1 MEKPI
6 FSGPFEIRS
15 VGRPLQVAGAS
26 SQAFQFWYG
35 SKMLAERVLPFG
47 TSYAE
52 AFDDVRGDFESEMR
66 QQHLPNKA
74 FLVDSSTGDVVA
86 SFATHSM
93 CGMTAGLINDSSK
106 YWLRSAC
113 CKFSRPVTLQ
123 EWAQVVAAEQAP
135 ANAWIAGLLPDA
147 ALTTDPSAWRAPTS
161 WELRHVVGEGS
172 FTGMSG
178 GKAALLCGT
187 TPQNF
192 RKYTA
197 HDDAKTR
204 QSIGFTM
211 WHFLLHRLGV
221 QKLV

>member
-15 VGRPLQVAGAS
+15 VGRPLQINGAQ

-35 SKMLAERVLPFG
+35 PKMLAEQVLPFG
-47 TSYAE
+47 TAYVE
-52 AFDDVRGDFESEMR
+52 AFDDVRAAFESEMR
-66 QQHLPNKA
+66 ERHSPEKV
-74 FLVDSSTGDVVA
+74 FLVDSSTGDAVA

-93 CGMTAGLINDSSK
+93 CGMTAGLINDSSR
-106 YWLRSAC
+106 YWLRSADG
-113 CKFSRPVTLQ
+113 KFSRDVTLH

-135 ANAWIAGLLPDA
+135 ANAWIAGLLPDV
-147 ALTTDPSAWRAPTS
+147 LTTDPQTWRAPTS
-161 WELRHVVGEGS
+161 WEVRHLVGEAS
-172 FTGMSG
+172 FTGVSG

-204 QSIGFTM
+204 QDISFAM
-211 WHFLLHRLGV
+211 WHLLLHRLGV